1 MTASVDLGLGS
12 VVLGADTVKFPLSRV
27 PADALEVWCDGTQ
40 THAITPSLFHQPNG
54 VTSPK
59 GTVKNVFNGTRSVDE
74 SFFNLH
80 IYDPATVG
88 VPSDIDYY
96 GVRIHDVRGPSNGA
110 GLRWHNIH
118 TSAGVFDWSNLDAVA
133 DQFFAADKK
142 LLYMAICTPDWCAS
156 ATPGTGKYDN
166 GTSFTGSNQ
175 VPSPAGKT
183 QWANFATALATR
195 YNGSGHGLIDTYEIW
210 NEVNYSS
217 YWAGTHAQYAEL
229 LRLFRNAVRAV
240 NASLKVGAPTIQEP
254 EGTGDDWL
262 SAFLPASDGAGRVGG
277 DHMDYCFVHLYP
289 PKYNF
294 GVAWDQ
300 IDRVRTILDG
310 AGKTSLE
317 IWNTETGVLAD
328 FGADGVSRQ
337 RVLTPEWKARMLRR
351 SLALCAA
358 KGVKRYFWYTYDNP
372 DMSMSS
378 LEKDAWAE
386 MRDVLIGNN
395 ITNCNILPDERVC
408 ITIAGRDYTY

>member
-1 MTASVDLGLGS
+1 MTSRVDLGS
-12 VVLGADTVKFPLSRV
+12 IT
-27 PADALEVWCDGTQ
+27 DG
-40 THAITPSLFHQPNG
+40 NG
-54 VTSPK
+54 VTNPISRAPSDTIEGWFDGATYRALGTSDFHRSGGVSSPK
-59 GTVKNVFNGTRSVDE
+59 TSVKNVFTGTRSVDG

-80 IYDPATVG
+80 VYDPATVG
-88 VPSDIDYY
+88 VPQDIQFY
-96 GVRIHDVRGPSNGA
+96 GVRLHDMRGPVNGA

-118 TSAGVFDWSNLDAVA
+118 TGSGQFDWSNLDQVT
-133 DQFFAADKK
+133 DLFANAGKK
-142 LLYMAICTPDWCAS
+142 LLYMAICTPNWCAS

-166 GTSFTGSNQ
+166 GVSFTGSNQ
-175 VPSPAGKT
+175 VPSAPGKT

-217 YWAGTHAQYAEL
+217 YWAGTYAQYAEL

-262 SAFLPASDGAGRVGG
+262 SAFLPASDGAAGVGG

-294 GVAWDQ
+294 GIAWDQ

-310 AGKTSLE
+310 MGKTSLE
-317 IWNTETGVLAD
+317 IWNTETGVLYDPA
-328 FGADGVSRQ
+328 
-337 RVLTPEWKARMLRR
+337 RVIDDKWKARMVRR
-351 SLALCAA
+351 TLALCAA
-358 KGVKRYFWYTYDNP
+358 KGIKRYFWYTYDNP

-386 MRDVLIGNN
+386 MRDVLIGNT
-395 ITNCNILPDERVC
+395 ISNCNILPDERVC